1 MTIPPKPTEAV
12 IDADFLVYSVAF
24 SCKDVEEQ
32 WAKNRLT
39 EWLTDMVYIRL
50 KCTDYKAFITG
61 KSNFRYSLAKTVP
74 YKGNR
79 KDVEKPEHYEALR
92 KHLTRLEAVTTEGE
106 EADDAVG
113 IEVNGKNVWIVHVD
127 KDLDQL
133 PGWHYNPVK
142 DLEYFITEEEGLK
155 SFYLQM
161 LTGDRIDNIQGLK
174 GIGPVK
180 AKKILASADL
190 SESYEQGLLKAVQKA
205 YEAAGE
211 PPERVLENGQ
221 LLWLRRE
228 PEQMWQ
234 LPKGK

>member
-61 KSNFRYSLAKTVP
+61 ETNFRYDLAKTVP

-79 KDVEKPEHYEALR
+79 AAVVRPDHYEALR

-113 IEVNGKNVWIVHVD
+113 IETNGKNVWIVHVD

-180 AKKILASADL
+180 AAR
-190 SESYEQGLLKAVQKA
+190 LLKGLTTGKEM
-205 YEAAGE
+205 YEAVVEAYKAAKE
-211 PPERVLENGQ
+211 PVERVLENGC

-228 PEQMWQ
+228 KGQTWQ
-234 LPKGK
+234 PPA

>member
-1 MTIPPKPTEAV
+1 MSLLPPKPKVAFV
-12 IDADFLVYSVAF
+12 DADFLVYAIGF
-24 SCKDVEEQ
+24 SSKDIDEQ
-32 WAKNRLT
+32 IAKNRLT
-39 EWLTDMVYIRL
+39 EWFTDIVYIRL
-50 KCTDYKAFITG
+50 QCEDYKAFITG
-61 KSNFRYSLAKTVP
+61 KQNFRYGIATTVP

-79 KDVEKPEHYEALR
+79 KDSVKPPHYDALR
-92 KHLTRLEAVTTEGE
+92 KHLERMEAVVTENE

-113 IEVNGKNVWIVHVD
+113 IESTRYTGWIVHVD

-142 DLEYFITEEEGLK
+142 DEEYYVTKEEGLK

-161 LTGDRIDNIQGLK
+161 LTGDRVDNIQGLK

-180 AKKILASADL
+180 AKKILAKATTEKEMMDAV
-190 SESYEQGLLKAVQKA
+190 SEA

-211 PPERVLENGQ
+211 APSRILENGQ

-234 LPKGK
+234 LPYA

>member
-1 MTIPPKPTEAV
+1 MALPPKPTEAV

-61 KSNFRYSLAKTVP
+61 KSNFRYDLAKTVP

-106 EADDAVG
+106 EADEIGRA
-113 IEVNGKNVWIVHVD
+113 HV
-127 KDLDQL
+127 
-133 PGWHYNPVK
+133 
-142 DLEYFITEEEGLK
+142 
-155 SFYLQM
+155 
-161 LTGDRIDNIQGLK
+161 
-174 GIGPVK
+174 
-180 AKKILASADL
+180 
-190 SESYEQGLLKAVQKA
+190 
-205 YEAAGE
+205 
-211 PPERVLENGQ
+211 
-221 LLWLRRE
+221 
-228 PEQMWQ
+228 
-234 LPKGK
+234 